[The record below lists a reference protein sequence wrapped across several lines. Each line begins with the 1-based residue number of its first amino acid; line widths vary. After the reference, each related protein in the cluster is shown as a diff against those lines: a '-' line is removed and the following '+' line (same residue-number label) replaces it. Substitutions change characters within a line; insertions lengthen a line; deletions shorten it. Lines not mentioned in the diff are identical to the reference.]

1 MQWKGLPTLSSDYV
15 NKVYNVCRHINN
27 ATLCI
32 HHKTVVPNCWA
43 FILINIVAS
52 FKYKMLVPNI
62 VQREALGFVYSLVL
76 ICQIIDIS
84 FEEQNGKIVP
94 LIDATQVVA
103 NVIEFKVL

>member
-1 MQWKGLPTLSSDYV
+1 
-15 NKVYNVCRHINN
+15 
-27 ATLCI
+27 
-32 HHKTVVPNCWA
+32 
-43 FILINIVAS
+43 
-52 FKYKMLVPNI
+52 MLVPNI